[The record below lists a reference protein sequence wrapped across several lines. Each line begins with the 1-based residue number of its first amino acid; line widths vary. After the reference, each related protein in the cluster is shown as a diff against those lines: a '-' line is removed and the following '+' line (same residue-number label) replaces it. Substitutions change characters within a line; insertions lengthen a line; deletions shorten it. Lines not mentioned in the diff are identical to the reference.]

1 MAEGLEA
8 LRSAQAT
15 LSAASATLPSA
26 EERRAEAAAAES
38 LAASGAGA
46 VAKTA
51 VGVAG
56 RLRRQSKDAAQP
68 TNIKCRRHPTRHARF
83 PGTPHAA
90 DGLRGEDGESSPDVS
105 CTPGV
110 RTRSVHSA

>member
-8 LRSAQAT
+8 LLRSAQAA

-26 EERRAEAAAAES
+26 EERRAEAAMAES

-46 VAKTA
+46 EAKTA

-56 RLRRQSKDAAQP
+56 RLRRQWLWLTEHGEAYEYDAA
-68 TNIKCRRHPTRHARF
+68 
-83 PGTPHAA
+83 
-90 DGLRGEDGESSPDVS
+90 
-105 CTPGV
+105 V
-110 RTRSVHSA
+110 RIL